1 MSPAEILSPPLPPSI
16 VAASAH
22 YWDVSYNVTIVC
34 WKSIF
39 TQRYLGAV
47 HKIRKCLKKV
57 LPNVS
62 TVMTTSTSWVG
73 GKHFNHGITDQ
84 NSTFKRI
91 LDPTKPAWKAWGCEI
106 CLPLVTFGYLSLSLV
121 LPFLALKSLTGPYWA
136 LLGFTL
142 LYWTLLGLTGPYWA
156 ILSITGSYWALLG
169 LTGPY

>member
-57 LPNVS
+57 LHNVS

-106 CLPLVTFGYLSLSLV
+106 CLPLVTFVYLWLPLVTFGYLWLPLVTFGYLSW
-121 LPFLALKSLTGPYWA
+121 PYWAFLGLTWALLDLTGPYW
-136 LLGFTL
+136 
-142 LYWTLLGLTGPYWA
+142 PYR
-156 ILSITGSYWALLG
+156 ALLG
-169 LTGPY
+169 LTVPYWA